1 MSWSSDFPSI
11 ILRGRDLFFFKCLK
25 KVSRRI
31 YTVPNTWGRVFCKYF
46 YTLYIAKADVGRIF
60 FSIRQQIKVNGVT
73 LDEYILPYHLIKLI
87 HKN

>member
-1 MSWSSDFPSI
+1 MSGEF
-11 ILRGRDLFFFKCLK
+11 
-25 KVSRRI
+25 
-31 YTVPNTWGRVFCKYF
+31 
-46 YTLYIAKADVGRIF
+46 F